1 MFENLPKSKYAN
13 ALGYDPSLKEQATI
27 DIMEAIKDAFLDG
40 YSKNYIAKLLVDEMG
55 FKALNAH
62 ALTGK
67 VFTQIVNDKEKRETG
82 MKQKNIARLERVYA
96 KAIDN
101 NDLKNAISALD
112 QLNKLTGLYREK
124 IELTTNEYVID
135 LLGDGG
141 EKK

>member
-1 MFENLPKSKYAN
+1 MFENLEKSKYAN
-13 ALGYDPSLKEQATI
+13 ALGYDPKYKEQETI

-67 VFTQIVNDKEKRETG
+67 VFTQIVNDKEKREEH
-82 MKQKNIARLERVYA
+82 MKEKNIARLERVYA
-96 KAIDN
+96 RAVDSG
-101 NDLKNAISALD
+101 DYKNALSALD

-124 IELTTNEYVID
+124 IELSTNDFEFN
-135 LLGDGG
+135 LGM
-141 EKK
+141 

>member
-13 ALGYDPSLKEQATI
+13 ALGYDPKFKEQETI

-67 VFTQIVNDKEKRETG
+67 VFTQIVNDKEKREEH
-82 MKQKNIARLERVYA
+82 MKEKNIARLERVYA
-96 KAIDN
+96 RAVDSG
-101 NDLKNAISALD
+101 DLKNALSAIET
-112 QLNKLTGLYREK
+112 LNKLCGLYREK
-124 IELTTNEYVID
+124 IELSTNDFEFN
-135 LLGDGG
+135 LGM
-141 EKK
+141 

>member
-1 MFENLPKSKYAN
+1 MFENLSKSKYAN
-13 ALGYDPSLKEQATI
+13 ALGYDPKFKEQETI

-67 VFTQIVNDKEKRETG
+67 VFTQIVNDKEKREEH
-82 MKQKNIARLERVYA
+82 MKEKNIARLERVYA
-96 KAIDN
+96 RAVDSG
-101 NDLKNAISALD
+101 DYKNALSALD

-124 IELTTNEYVID
+124 IELSTNDFEFN
-135 LLGDGG
+135 LGM
-141 EKK
+141 

>member
-1 MFENLPKSKYAN
+1 MFENLKKSKYAN
-13 ALGYDPSLKEQATI
+13 ALGYDPKFKEQETI

-67 VFTQIVNDKEKRETG
+67 VFTQIVNDKEKREEH
-82 MKQKNIARLERVYA
+82 MKEKNIARLERVYA
-96 KAIDN
+96 RAVDSG
-101 NDLKNAISALD
+101 DLKNAISALD

-124 IELTTNEYVID
+124 IELSTNDFEFN
-135 LLGDGG
+135 LGI
-141 EKK
+141 

>member
-13 ALGYDPSLKEQATI
+13 ALGYDPKFKEQETI

-67 VFTQIVNDKEKRETG
+67 VFTQIVNDKEKREEH
-82 MKQKNIARLERVYA
+82 MKEKNIARLERVYA
-96 KAIDN
+96 RAVDSG
-101 NDLKNAISALD
+101 DYKNALSALD

-124 IELTTNEYVID
+124 IELSTNDFEFN
-135 LLGDGG
+135 LGM
-141 EKK
+141 

>member
-1 MFENLPKSKYAN
+1 MFENLEKSKYAN
-13 ALGYDPSLKEQATI
+13 ALGYDPKFKEQETI

-67 VFTQIVNDKEKRETG
+67 VFTQIVNDKEKREEH
-82 MKQKNIARLERVYA
+82 MKEKNIARLERVYA
-96 KAIDN
+96 RAVDSG
-101 NDLKNAISALD
+101 DYKNALSALD

-124 IELTTNEYVID
+124 IELSTNDFEFN
-135 LLGDGG
+135 LGM
-141 EKK
+141 

>member
-13 ALGYDPSLKEQATI
+13 ALGYDPKYKEQETI

-67 VFTQIVNDKEKRETG
+67 VFTQIVNDKEKREEH
-82 MKQKNIARLERVYA
+82 MKEKNIARLERVYA
-96 KAIDN
+96 RAVDSG
-101 NDLKNAISALD
+101 DYKNALSALD

-124 IELTTNEYVID
+124 IELSTNDFEFN
-135 LLGDGG
+135 LGI
-141 EKK
+141 

>member
-1 MFENLPKSKYAN
+1 MFENLPKSKYT
-13 ALGYDPSLKEQATI
+13 LGYDPKFKEQETI

-67 VFTQIVNDKEKRETG
+67 VFTQIVNDKEKREEH
-82 MKQKNIARLERVYA
+82 MKEKNIARLERVYA
-96 KAIDN
+96 RAVDSG
-101 NDLKNAISALD
+101 DYKNALSALD

-124 IELTTNEYVID
+124 IELSTNDFEFN
-135 LLGDGG
+135 LGM
-141 EKK
+141 